1 VASSEDG
8 SDMVKMGTKAYIEVE
23 TGDKIECMFNPPEL
37 SFTVSS
43 SWKGADKPGQAV
55 PSLEFT
61 SGDSGSMSL
70 ELFFDTTTSGKTVT
84 VHTNKIIELTKVST
98 KLSGYDKSKNNGRPP
113 WVIFHWGKFRS
124 FKSVVSSVS
133 VNYIHFSNT
142 GDPLRARVNIDLTQ
156 YEDDKKFPAQNP
168 TSGTPAPQRSHM
180 VQPGESLDRIAW
192 QHYGDAT
199 QWRAI
204 AQANRIRDPFSVR
217 PGTMLDIPT
226 VDG

>member
-1 VASSEDG
+1 MAASNEGG
-8 SDMVKMGTKAYIEVE
+8 SDMAMMGTKAYLEVE

-43 SWKGADKPGQAV
+43 SWGDPKPGQAV
-55 PSLEFT
+55 QSLEFL

-70 ELFFDTTTSGKTVT
+70 ELFFDSTTSGRSVT

-98 KLSGYDKSKNNGRPP
+98 KLKGYDKAKNNGRPP

-133 VNYIHFSNT
+133 VNYVHFSTT
-142 GDPLRARVNIDLTQ
+142 GDPLRARVTIDLKQ

-204 AQANRIRDPFSVR
+204 AHANQIRDPLSLR

-226 VDG
+226 VDL

>member
-1 VASSEDG
+1 
-8 SDMVKMGTKAYIEVE
+8 
-23 TGDKIECMFNPPEL
+23 
-37 SFTVSS
+37 
-43 SWKGADKPGQAV
+43 
-55 PSLEFT
+55 
-61 SGDSGSMSL
+61 
-70 ELFFDTTTSGKTVT
+70 
-84 VHTNKIIELTKVST
+84 
-98 KLSGYDKSKNNGRPP
+98 
-113 WVIFHWGKFRS
+113 
-124 FKSVVSSVS
+124 VVSSVS